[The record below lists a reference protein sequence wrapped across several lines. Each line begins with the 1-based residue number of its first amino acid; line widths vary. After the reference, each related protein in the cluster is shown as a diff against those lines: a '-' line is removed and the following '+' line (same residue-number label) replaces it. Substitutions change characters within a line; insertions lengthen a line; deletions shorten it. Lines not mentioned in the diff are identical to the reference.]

1 MKRKVLMVLGP
12 VVGIMVAIAVT
23 YEAAFWGRVLPGVRS
38 GEVNLGNL
46 GRAEAEKEVE
56 QRWSGI
62 NEVGLVYGTQRWS
75 VDMSDI
81 NLVYEAPSTVARA
94 MAVGRKGN
102 LVADLKERWGAWREG
117 VNVNPTF
124 SVDEDKLTEAVA
136 RVAKEID
143 IPAQEPEI
151 AVDDAGVVNITPGEN
166 GVKTDEQELKTKILM
181 VIAQVSTDGVAVPL
195 SHIQPKLSDQ
205 QLTQAKKRVETLMNK
220 KLTITE
226 EAENLT
232 WEVSRDLLVIWL
244 DPTTEGGWKRGEV
257 ENWVAELAATVDRPP
272 QNASFRFMGGGRVEE
287 FRPAKSGYRVKQA
300 ETTDG
305 LVMKMAELEKDAE
318 SEVTLPLI
326 VEETPPAVTTGDVND
341 LGINELLGKGES
353 WYAGS
358 ITNRIYNLKRAAD
371 ALNGTLVAPGEI
383 FSFNKTVGEISSAT
397 GYKQAYIIKEG
408 QTILGDGGGVCQTS
422 STLFRAILAA
432 GLPIEART
440 AHAYRV
446 SYYEQNY
453 QVGFDATVFQP
464 APDLKFRNDTPGY
477 VLIQTEYDETKK
489 YLAFLIY
496 GTSDRRK
503 VELSKS
509 RVWEVT
515 QPPPDLYIDDPNLP
529 VGKVVQTEHRAN
541 GAKVAFDW
549 KVTRGDEILI
559 ERTFYSNYRPWQA
572 VYLRG
577 TKTQ

>member
-1 MKRKVLMVLGP
+1 MQRKMLMAIGPALGLLAA
-12 VVGIMVAIAVT
+12 VVAT
-23 YEAAFWGRVLPGVRS
+23 YEIAFWEKVLPGVRS
-38 GEVNLGNL
+38 GEVFLGNL
-46 GRAEAEKEVE
+46 GREEAERAVQKRLDGVDGM
-56 QRWSGI
+56 S
-62 NEVGLVYGTQRWS
+62 LVYGTQKWR
-75 VDMSDI
+75 VEASDI
-81 NLVYEAPSTVARA
+81 NLIYDATGTVDRA
-94 MAVGRKGN
+94 MGVGRSGSLTKD
-102 LVADLKERWGAWREG
+102 VETRWKAWRRG
-117 VNVNPTF
+117 VNIDPVYTW
-124 SVDEDKLTEAVA
+124 DEDRLTEAIA

-151 AVDDAGVVNITPGEN
+151 TIGEAGEVNVTPGEN
-166 GVKTDEQELKTKILM
+166 GVETDVRELKIKITQSL
-181 VIAQVSTDGVAVPL
+181 VQVRADDVAVPVT
-195 SHIQPKLSDQ
+195 HIQPKLSDQ
-205 QLTQAKKRVETLMNK
+205 QLNRARERAEALMTK
-220 KLTITE
+220 KLTITFE
-226 EAENLT
+226 VEKQT
-232 WEVSRDLLVIWL
+232 WEVEKDLMVTWL
-244 DPTTEGGWKRGEV
+244 DPQSEGWKRGEM
-257 ENWVAELAATVDRPP
+257 ENWVAELAATVDHIA
-272 QNASFRFMGGGRVEE
+272 QNASFRWVGGGKVEE
-287 FRPAKSGYRVKQA
+287 FRPAKPGYRVRQG
-300 ETTDG
+300 ETVDTLRASLEG
-305 LVMKMAELEKDAE
+305 LEKGLQTEAVLPLSTE
-318 SEVTLPLI
+318 ETQPEVTI
-326 VEETPPAVTTGDVND
+326 GDVNN
-341 LGINELLGKGES
+341 LGIVELLGKGES

-371 ALNGTLVAPGEI
+371 AINGTLVAPGET

-496 GTSDRRK
+496 GTSDGRR
-503 VELSKS
+503 VELSKA

-515 QPPPDLYIDDPNLP
+515 PPPPDLYIDDPNLK

-549 KVTRGDEILI
+549 KVTRGDEVLI

-577 TKTQ
+577 TKTN